1 MEPGVKFTTIEE
13 YFASFPSATRKKL
26 KELRATIKKAAPEA
40 EEMISYNMP
49 AFKLLGV
56 LVYFAGYKNH
66 IGFYPTGSG
75 IKAFTKELSGYKTSK
90 GTVQFPLE
98 ENLPL
103 ALITRMVKFRVKEN
117 KEKAILKGKK

>member
-13 YFASFPSATRKKL
+13 YFASFPPATRKKL
-26 KELRATIKKAAPEA
+26 KELRATIKKVAPEA